1 MLAATST
8 SLSTAVWYTIRATG
22 VVALVLLTVTTVLGL
37 LSASRVRTRRWP
49 AFAQVDLHKRAT
61 LFALVFLALHVV
73 TAVVDT
79 YVRVGLLSAVVPF
92 VSPFRTVWTGLGTI
106 AVDLLVAVAVS
117 SALRRRIAPRT
128 WRGLHWLA
136 YGCWPLAMAHALG
149 TGTDAAQLWMDVVAG
164 ACTVAVVSALV
175 WRIGDHRT
183 TRDEAVRQGA
193 VTRAVPLRH
202 RPAATHPAPGGARAR
217 HRAHTPDTP
226 RPGAGAGSPPD
237 AGVPTAHAPTAT
249 RLLERDPR

>member
-8 SLSTAVWYTIRATG
+8 SLTTSIWYTIRATG

-61 LFALVFLALHVV
+61 LFALVFLGLHVL
-73 TAVVDT
+73 TAVVDS
-79 YVRVGLLSAVVPF
+79 YVHVGLLAVLVPF
-92 VSPFRTVWTGLGTI
+92 VSPYQTFWTGLGTI

-117 SALRRRIAPRT
+117 SALRQRIAPRT

-136 YGCWPLAMAHALG
+136 YGCWPFAMAHALG
-149 TGTDAAQLWMDVVAG
+149 TGTDAAQLWMDAVAA
-164 ACTVAVVSALV
+164 ACTIAVLCALV

-183 TRDEAVRQGA
+183 TREEEVRLGA
-193 VTRAVPLRH
+193 VTRAVPLRQ
-202 RPAATHPAPGGARAR
+202 RPPAPASA
-217 HRAHTPDTP
+217 
-226 RPGAGAGSPPD
+226 PPD
-237 AGVPTAHAPTAT
+237 LVTGPRRPTVTTAT
-249 RLLERDPR
+249 ALLERDPR